1 MQPQSN
7 SAIMFSTDQSIE
19 SLQQLFVEVKKYL
32 SLQKQYTQL
41 EIAEKLTVLLSTLIL
56 ILIVIILSMVAL
68 FYLSFTIAYLLTPVL
83 GSLLLSFA
91 LITCFIVL
99 LAIVVVRFRKSLI
112 INPMA
117 RFIANLFISNPNKN
131 EHPRQ

>member
-68 FYLSFTIAYLLTPVL
+68 FYLSFTIAYLLAPVL

-131 EHPRQ
+131 EQPRQ

>member
-68 FYLSFTIAYLLTPVL
+68 FYLSFTIAYLLAPVL

-99 LAIVVVRFRKSLI
+99 LAIVIVRFRKSLI